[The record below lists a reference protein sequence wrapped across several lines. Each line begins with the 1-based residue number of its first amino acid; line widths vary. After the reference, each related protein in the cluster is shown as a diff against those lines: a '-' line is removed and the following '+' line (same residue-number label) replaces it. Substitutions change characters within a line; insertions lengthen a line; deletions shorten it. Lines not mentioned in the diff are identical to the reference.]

1 MSFLRKYLINICA
14 SFAACLVMSSA
25 YADPTFP
32 NRPINLVVAFGPG
45 TGSDTISRILSEK
58 MREILGSPVTV
69 ENRLGGGGVIGTEY
83 VARAKPD
90 GYTLTMGSTSSLGT
104 TPVLNPN
111 AKYDVKKDFVFISGI
126 AKSDY
131 VIFTSTRPGSPQTLG
146 ELLAQLKKEPSSFAS
161 AGVGTITHLATE
173 MLLHKASL
181 SATHVPYKGSG
192 QVIIDVA
199 AGQVLFATDSP
210 SATLPLI
217 KSGKLRALAVTGPT
231 RLGALPDVPTVAES
245 GFPGFQVLAWWCLAA
260 PAGTPEAVIKK
271 LSDAAQQAVASPE
284 ITDRLRK
291 MEIEPMLL
299 NAAELTA
306 FIDKDIPAW
315 TNFIKNSGI
324 KIAP

>member
-1 MSFLRKYLINICA
+1 MSFLQKHLINICA
-14 SFAACLVMSSA
+14 SFAAYLAMSPA

-45 TGSDTISRILSEK
+45 TGSDTIARILSEK

-90 GYTLTMGSTSSLGT
+90 GYTLTMGTTSSLGT

-111 AKYDVKKDFVFISGI
+111 AKYDVKKDFAFISGL

-131 VIFTSTRPGSPQTLG
+131 VIITSTRPGSPQTLG
-146 ELLAQLKKEPSSFAS
+146 ELLARLKKEPSSFAS

-181 SATHVPYKGSG
+181 TATHVPYKGSG
-192 QVIIDVA
+192 QVIVDVA

-210 SATLPLI
+210 SAALPLI
-217 KSGKLRALAVTGPT
+217 QAGKLRALAVTGPT
-231 RLGALPDVPTVAES
+231 RLSALPDVPTVAES
-245 GFPGFQVLAWWCLAA
+245 GFPGFQVIAWWCLAA

-271 LSDAAQQAVASPE
+271 LSDAAQKAVASPD
-284 ITDRLRK
+284 ITERLRK
-291 MEIEPMLL
+291 MEIEPMLM

-306 FIDKDIPAW
+306 FIDKDIPVW

>member
-14 SFAACLVMSSA
+14 SFAACLVMSPA

-45 TGSDTISRILSEK
+45 TGSDTIARILSEK

-90 GYTLTMGSTSSLGT
+90 GYTLTMGTTSSLGT

-231 RLGALPDVPTVAES
+231 RIGALPDVPTVAES

-260 PAGTPEAVIKK
+260 PAGTPEAVINK
-271 LSDAAQQAVASPE
+271 LSDAAQKAVASPE
-284 ITDRLRK
+284 ITARLRK
-291 MEIEPMLL
+291 MEIEPMLM
-299 NAAELTA
+299 NAAELTD
-306 FIDKDIPAW
+306 FINKDIPAW
-315 TNFIKNSGI
+315 TNFIKSSGI

>member
-1 MSFLRKYLINICA
+1 MSFLQKHLINICA
-14 SFAACLVMSSA
+14 SFAACLAMSPA

-45 TGSDTISRILSEK
+45 TGSDTIARILSEK

-90 GYTLTMGSTSSLGT
+90 GYTLTMGTTSSLGT

-111 AKYDVKKDFVFISGI
+111 AKYDVKKDFAFISGL

-131 VIFTSTRPGSPQTLG
+131 VIITSTRPGSPQTLG
-146 ELLAQLKKEPSSFAS
+146 ELLARLKKEPSSFAS

-181 SATHVPYKGSG
+181 TATHVPYKGSG
-192 QVIIDVA
+192 QVIVDVA

-210 SATLPLI
+210 AASLPLI
-217 KSGKLRALAVTGPT
+217 QSGKLRALAVTGPT
-231 RLGALPDVPTVAES
+231 RLSALPDVPTVAES

-271 LSDAAQQAVASPE
+271 LSDAAQKAVASPD
-284 ITDRLRK
+284 ITERLRK
-291 MEIEPMLL
+291 MEIEPMLM

>member
-1 MSFLRKYLINICA
+1 MSP
-14 SFAACLVMSSA
+14 A

-131 VIFTSTRPGSPQTLG
+131 VIFTSTRPGSPQTIG
-146 ELLAQLKKEPSSFAS
+146 ELLDRLKKEPSSFAS

-192 QVIIDVA
+192 QVIVDVA

-217 KSGKLRALAVTGPT
+217 QSGKLRALAVTGPT
-231 RLGALPDVPTVAES
+231 RISALPDVPTVAES

-284 ITDRLRK
+284 ITARLRK
-291 MEIEPMLL
+291 MEIEPMLM
-299 NAAELTA
+299 NAAELTD
-306 FIDKDIPAW
+306 FINKDIPVW
-315 TNFIKNSGI
+315 TNFIRSSGI
-324 KIAP
+324 TIAP

>member
-45 TGSDTISRILSEK
+45 TGSDTIARILSEK

-146 ELLAQLKKEPSSFAS
+146 ELLARLKKEPSSFAS

-231 RLGALPDVPTVAES
+231 RIGALPDVPTVAES

-260 PAGTPEAVIKK
+260 PAGTPEAVINK
-271 LSDAAQQAVASPE
+271 LSDAAQKAVASPE
-284 ITDRLRK
+284 ITARLRK
-291 MEIEPMLL
+291 MEIEPMLM
-299 NAAELTA
+299 NAAELTD
-306 FIDKDIPAW
+306 FINKDIPAW
-315 TNFIKNSGI
+315 TNFIKSSGI

>member
-231 RLGALPDVPTVAES
+231 RIGALPDVPTVAES

-260 PAGTPEAVIKK
+260 PAGTPEAVINK
-271 LSDAAQQAVASPE
+271 LSDAAQKAVASPE
-284 ITDRLRK
+284 ITARLRK
-291 MEIEPMLL
+291 MEIEPMLM
-299 NAAELTA
+299 NAAELTD
-306 FIDKDIPAW
+306 FVNKDIPVW
-315 TNFIKNSGI
+315 TNFIKSSGI

>member
-14 SFAACLVMSSA
+14 SFAACIVMFSA
-25 YADPTFP
+25 NADPTFP

-45 TGSDTISRILSEK
+45 TGSDTIARILSEK
-58 MREILGSPVTV
+58 MREILGTPVTV

-90 GYTLTMGSTSSLGT
+90 GYTLTMGTTSSLGT

-111 AKYDVKKDFVFISGI
+111 AKYDVKKDFAFISGL

-146 ELLAQLKKEPSSFAS
+146 ELLDRLKKEPSSFAS

-173 MLLHKASL
+173 MLLHKASV
-181 SATHVPYKGSG
+181 SATHIPYKGSG
-192 QVIIDVA
+192 QVIVDVA

-210 SATLPLI
+210 SAALPLI
-217 KSGKLRALAVTGPT
+217 QAGKLRALAVTGPT

-245 GFPGFQVLAWWCLAA
+245 GFPSFQVLAWWCLAA

-271 LSDAAQQAVASPE
+271 LSDAAQKAVASPE

-291 MEIEPMLL
+291 MEIEPMLM
-299 NAAELTA
+299 NAAELTD
-306 FIDKDIPAW
+306 FINKDIPVW
-315 TNFIKNSGI
+315 TNFIRSSGI
-324 KIAP
+324 TIAP

>member
-1 MSFLRKYLINICA
+1 MSP
-14 SFAACLVMSSA
+14 A

-45 TGSDTISRILSEK
+45 TGSDTIARILSEK

-90 GYTLTMGSTSSLGT
+90 GYTLTMGTTSSLGT

-111 AKYDVKKDFVFISGI
+111 AKYDVKKDFAFISGL

-131 VIFTSTRPGSPQTLG
+131 VIITSTRPGSPQTLG
-146 ELLAQLKKEPSSFAS
+146 ELLARLKKEPSSFAS

-181 SATHVPYKGSG
+181 SATHIPYKGSG

-210 SATLPLI
+210 SAALPLI
-217 KSGKLRALAVTGPT
+217 QSGKLRALAVTGPT
-231 RLGALPDVPTVAES
+231 RLSALPDVPTVAES
-245 GFPGFQVLAWWCLAA
+245 GFPGFQVLARWCLAA

-271 LSDAAQQAVASPE
+271 LSDAAQKAVASPD
-284 ITDRLRK
+284 ITERLRK
-291 MEIEPMLL
+291 MEIEPMLM

-315 TNFIKNSGI
+315 TNFIRSSGI

>member
-1 MSFLRKYLINICA
+1 
-14 SFAACLVMSSA
+14 MSSA

-45 TGSDTISRILSEK
+45 TGSDTIARILSEK

-146 ELLAQLKKEPSSFAS
+146 ELLARLKKEPSSFAS

-173 MLLHKASL
+173 MLLHKSSL

-192 QVIIDVA
+192 QVTIDVA

-217 KSGKLRALAVTGPT
+217 QAGKLRALAVTGPT
-231 RLGALPDVPTVAES
+231 RISALPDVPTVAES

-271 LSDAAQQAVASPE
+271 LSDAAQQAIASPE
-284 ITDRLRK
+284 ITARLRK
-291 MEIEPMLL
+291 MEIEPMLM
-299 NAAELTA
+299 NAAELTD
-306 FIDKDIPAW
+306 FINKDIPAW
-315 TNFIKNSGI
+315 TNFIRSSGI
-324 KIAP
+324 TIAP

>member
-1 MSFLRKYLINICA
+1 MSFLQKHLINICA
-14 SFAACLVMSSA
+14 SFAACLAMSPA

-146 ELLAQLKKEPSSFAS
+146 ELLARLKKEPSSFAS

-231 RLGALPDVPTVAES
+231 RIGALPDVPTVAES

-284 ITDRLRK
+284 ITARLRK

-299 NAAELTA
+299 NAAELTE
-306 FIDKDIPAW
+306 FVNKDIPAW
-315 TNFIKNSGI
+315 TNFIRSSGI

>member
-25 YADPTFP
+25 CADPTFP

-231 RLGALPDVPTVAES
+231 RIGALPDVPTVAES

-260 PAGTPEAVIKK
+260 PAGTPEAVINK

-284 ITDRLRK
+284 ITARLRK
-291 MEIEPMLL
+291 MEIEPMLM
-299 NAAELTA
+299 NAAELTD
-306 FIDKDIPAW
+306 FINKDIPAW
-315 TNFIKNSGI
+315 TNFIRSSGI

>member
-45 TGSDTISRILSEK
+45 TGSDTIARILSEK

-90 GYTLTMGSTSSLGT
+90 GYTLTMGTTSSLGT

-146 ELLAQLKKEPSSFAS
+146 ELLARLKKEPSSFAS

-181 SATHVPYKGSG
+181 SATHIPYKGSG

-210 SATLPLI
+210 SAALPLI
-217 KSGKLRALAVTGPT
+217 QSGKLRALAVTGPT
-231 RLGALPDVPTVAES
+231 RLSALPDVPTVAES

-284 ITDRLRK
+284 ITARLRK

-299 NAAELTA
+299 NAAELTE
-306 FIDKDIPAW
+306 FVNKDIPAW
-315 TNFIKNSGI
+315 TNFIRSSGI

>member
-1 MSFLRKYLINICA
+1 MSP
-14 SFAACLVMSSA
+14 A

-45 TGSDTISRILSEK
+45 TGSDTIARILSEK

-90 GYTLTMGSTSSLGT
+90 GYTLTMGTTSSLGT

-111 AKYDVKKDFVFISGI
+111 AKYDVKKDFAFISGL

-131 VIFTSTRPGSPQTLG
+131 VIITSTRPGSPQTLG
-146 ELLAQLKKEPSSFAS
+146 ELLARLKKEPSSFAS

-181 SATHVPYKGSG
+181 TATHIPYKGSG
-192 QVIIDVA
+192 QVIVDVA

-210 SATLPLI
+210 AASLPLI
-217 KSGKLRALAVTGPT
+217 QSGKLRALAVTGPT
-231 RLGALPDVPTVAES
+231 RLSALPDVPTVAES

-271 LSDAAQQAVASPE
+271 LSDAAQKAVASPD
-284 ITDRLRK
+284 ITERLRK
-291 MEIEPMLL
+291 MEIEPMLM

>member
-1 MSFLRKYLINICA
+1 
-14 SFAACLVMSSA
+14 MSSA

-45 TGSDTISRILSEK
+45 TGSDTIARILSEK

-90 GYTLTMGSTSSLGT
+90 GYTLTMGTTSSLGT

-111 AKYDVKKDFVFISGI
+111 AKYDVKKDFAFISGL

-131 VIFTSTRPGSPQTLG
+131 VIITSTRPGSPQTLG
-146 ELLAQLKKEPSSFAS
+146 ELLARLKKEPSSFAS

-173 MLLHKASL
+173 MLLHKASV

-210 SATLPLI
+210 SAALPLI

-271 LSDAAQQAVASPE
+271 LSDAAQKAVASPE

-291 MEIEPMLL
+291 MEIEPMLM

-315 TNFIKNSGI
+315 TNFIRSSGI

>member
-45 TGSDTISRILSEK
+45 TGSDTIARILSEK
-58 MREILGSPVTV
+58 MREILGTPVTV

-90 GYTLTMGSTSSLGT
+90 GYTLTMGTTSSLGT

-111 AKYDVKKDFVFISGI
+111 AKYDVKKDFAFISGL

-131 VIFTSTRPGSPQTLG
+131 VIITSTRPGSPQTLG
-146 ELLAQLKKEPSSFAS
+146 ELLARLKKEPSSFAS

-181 SATHVPYKGSG
+181 SATHIPYKGSG

-210 SATLPLI
+210 SAALPLI
-217 KSGKLRALAVTGPT
+217 QSGKLRALAVTGPT

-284 ITDRLRK
+284 ITARLRK

-299 NAAELTA
+299 NAAELTE
-306 FIDKDIPAW
+306 FVNKDIPAW
-315 TNFIKNSGI
+315 TNFIRSSGI

>member
-1 MSFLRKYLINICA
+1 MSFLQKHLINICA
-14 SFAACLVMSSA
+14 SFAACLAMSPA

-45 TGSDTISRILSEK
+45 TGSDTIARILSEK

-90 GYTLTMGSTSSLGT
+90 GYTLTMGTTSSLGT

-111 AKYDVKKDFVFISGI
+111 AKYDVKKDFAFISGL

-131 VIFTSTRPGSPQTLG
+131 VIITSTRPGSPQTLG
-146 ELLAQLKKEPSSFAS
+146 ELLARLKKEPSSFAS

-181 SATHVPYKGSG
+181 TATHVPYKGSG
-192 QVIIDVA
+192 QVIVDVA

-210 SATLPLI
+210 SAALPLI
-217 KSGKLRALAVTGPT
+217 QAGKLRALAVTGPT
-231 RLGALPDVPTVAES
+231 RLSALPDVPTVAES
-245 GFPGFQVLAWWCLAA
+245 GFPGFQVIAWWCLAA

-271 LSDAAQQAVASPE
+271 LSDAAQKAVASPD
-284 ITDRLRK
+284 ITERLRK
-291 MEIEPMLL
+291 MEIEPMLM

-306 FIDKDIPAW
+306 FIDKDIPVW

>member
-45 TGSDTISRILSEK
+45 TGSDTIARILSEK
-58 MREILGSPVTV
+58 MREILGTPVTV

-83 VARAKPD
+83 VARATPD
-90 GYTLTMGSTSSLGT
+90 GYTLTMGTTSSLGT

-111 AKYDVKKDFVFISGI
+111 AKYDVKKDFAFISGL

-131 VIFTSTRPGSPQTLG
+131 VIITSTRPGSPQTLG
-146 ELLAQLKKEPSSFAS
+146 ELLARLKKEPSSFAS

-210 SATLPLI
+210 SAALPLI

-284 ITDRLRK
+284 ITARLRK

-299 NAAELTA
+299 NAAELTE
-306 FIDKDIPAW
+306 FVNKDIPAW
-315 TNFIKNSGI
+315 TNFIRSSGI

>member
-45 TGSDTISRILSEK
+45 TGSDTIARILSEK

-90 GYTLTMGSTSSLGT
+90 GYTLTMGTTSSLGT

-111 AKYDVKKDFVFISGI
+111 AKYDVKKDFAFISGL

-131 VIFTSTRPGSPQTLG
+131 VIITSTRPGSPQTLG
-146 ELLAQLKKEPSSFAS
+146 ELLARLKKEPSSFAS

-210 SATLPLI
+210 SAALPLI

-260 PAGTPEAVIKK
+260 PAGTPQAVINK
-271 LSDAAQQAVASPE
+271 LSDAAQKAVASPE

-291 MEIEPMLL
+291 MEIEPMLM

-315 TNFIKNSGI
+315 TNFIRSSGI

>member
-1 MSFLRKYLINICA
+1 
-14 SFAACLVMSSA
+14 
-25 YADPTFP
+25 
-32 NRPINLVVAFGPG
+32 
-45 TGSDTISRILSEK
+45 

-90 GYTLTMGSTSSLGT
+90 GYTLTMGTTSSLGT

-231 RLGALPDVPTVAES
+231 RIGALPDVPTVAES

-260 PAGTPEAVIKK
+260 PAGTPEAVINM
-271 LSDAAQQAVASPE
+271 LSDAAQKAVASPE
-284 ITDRLRK
+284 ITARLRK
-291 MEIEPMLL
+291 MEIEPMLM
-299 NAAELTA
+299 NAAELTD
-306 FIDKDIPAW
+306 FINKDIPAW
-315 TNFIKNSGI
+315 TNFIKSSGI

>member
-1 MSFLRKYLINICA
+1 MSP
-14 SFAACLVMSSA
+14 A
-25 YADPTFP
+25 YSDPTFP

-45 TGSDTISRILSEK
+45 TGSDTIARILSEK

-90 GYTLTMGSTSSLGT
+90 GYTLTMGTTSSLGT

-111 AKYDVKKDFVFISGI
+111 AKYDVKKDFAFISGL

-131 VIFTSTRPGSPQTLG
+131 VIITSTRPGSPQTLG
-146 ELLAQLKKEPSSFAS
+146 ELLARLKKEPSSFAS

-181 SATHVPYKGSG
+181 TATHIPYKGSG
-192 QVIIDVA
+192 QVIVDVA

-210 SATLPLI
+210 AASLPLI
-217 KSGKLRALAVTGPT
+217 QSGKLRALAVTGPT
-231 RLGALPDVPTVAES
+231 RLSALPDVPTVAES

-271 LSDAAQQAVASPE
+271 LSDAAQKAVASPD
-284 ITDRLRK
+284 ITERLRK
-291 MEIEPMLL
+291 MEIEPMLM

>member
-90 GYTLTMGSTSSLGT
+90 GYTLTMGTTSSLGT

-231 RLGALPDVPTVAES
+231 RIGALPDVPTVAES

-260 PAGTPEAVIKK
+260 PAGTPEAVINK
-271 LSDAAQQAVASPE
+271 LSDAAQKAVASPE
-284 ITDRLRK
+284 ITARLRK
-291 MEIEPMLL
+291 MEIEPMLM
-299 NAAELTA
+299 NAAELTD
-306 FIDKDIPAW
+306 FINKDIPAW
-315 TNFIKNSGI
+315 TNFIKSSGI

>member
-146 ELLAQLKKEPSSFAS
+146 EVLAQLKKEPSSFAS

-231 RLGALPDVPTVAES
+231 RIGALPDVPTVAES

-260 PAGTPEAVIKK
+260 PAGTPEAVINK
-271 LSDAAQQAVASPE
+271 LSDAAQKAVASPE
-284 ITDRLRK
+284 ITARLRK
-291 MEIEPMLL
+291 MEIEPMLM
-299 NAAELTA
+299 NAAELTD
-306 FIDKDIPAW
+306 FINKDIPAW
-315 TNFIKNSGI
+315 TNFIKSSGI

>member
-1 MSFLRKYLINICA
+1 MSFLQKHLINICA
-14 SFAACLVMSSA
+14 SFAACVAMSPA

-45 TGSDTISRILSEK
+45 TGSDTIARILSEK

-90 GYTLTMGSTSSLGT
+90 GYTLTMGTTSSLGT

-111 AKYDVKKDFVFISGI
+111 AKYDVKKDFAFISGL

-131 VIFTSTRPGSPQTLG
+131 VIITSTRPGSPQTLG
-146 ELLAQLKKEPSSFAS
+146 ELLARLKKEPSSFAS

-181 SATHVPYKGSG
+181 TATHVPYKGSG

-210 SATLPLI
+210 SAALPLI
-217 KSGKLRALAVTGPT
+217 QSGKLRALAVTGPT

-271 LSDAAQQAVASPE
+271 LSDAAQKAVASPE

-291 MEIEPMLL
+291 MEIEPMLM

>member
-1 MSFLRKYLINICA
+1 MSP
-14 SFAACLVMSSA
+14 A

-45 TGSDTISRILSEK
+45 TGSDTIARILSEK

-90 GYTLTMGSTSSLGT
+90 GYTLTMGTTSSLGT

-111 AKYDVKKDFVFISGI
+111 AKYDVKKDFAFISGL

-131 VIFTSTRPGSPQTLG
+131 VIITSTRPGSPQTLG
-146 ELLAQLKKEPSSFAS
+146 ELLARLKKEPSSFAS

-173 MLLHKASL
+173 MLLHKASV

-210 SATLPLI
+210 SAALPLI

-271 LSDAAQQAVASPE
+271 LSDAAQKAVASPE

-291 MEIEPMLL
+291 MEIEPMLM

>member
-45 TGSDTISRILSEK
+45 TGSDTIARILSEK

-90 GYTLTMGSTSSLGT
+90 GYTLTMGTTSSLGT

-111 AKYDVKKDFVFISGI
+111 AKYDVKKDFAFISGL

-131 VIFTSTRPGSPQTLG
+131 VIITSTRPGSPQTLG
-146 ELLAQLKKEPSSFAS
+146 ELLARLKKEPSSFAS

-181 SATHVPYKGSG
+181 SATHIPYKGSG

-210 SATLPLI
+210 SAALPLI
-217 KSGKLRALAVTGPT
+217 QSGKLRALAVTGPT
-231 RLGALPDVPTVAES
+231 RLSALPDVPTVAES

-284 ITDRLRK
+284 ITARLRK

-299 NAAELTA
+299 NAAELTE
-306 FIDKDIPAW
+306 FVNKDIPAW
-315 TNFIKNSGI
+315 TNFIRSSGI

>member
-45 TGSDTISRILSEK
+45 TGSDTIARILSEK

-111 AKYDVKKDFVFISGI
+111 AKYDVKKDFAFISGL

-131 VIFTSTRPGSPQTLG
+131 VIITSTRPGSPQTLG
-146 ELLAQLKKEPSSFAS
+146 ELLARLKKEPSSFAS

-173 MLLHKASL
+173 MLLHKASV

-210 SATLPLI
+210 SAALPLI

-271 LSDAAQQAVASPE
+271 LSDAAQKAVASPE

-291 MEIEPMLL
+291 MEIEPMLM

-315 TNFIKNSGI
+315 TNFIRSSGI

>member
-1 MSFLRKYLINICA
+1 MSFLQKHLINICA
-14 SFAACLVMSSA
+14 SFAACVAMSPA

-45 TGSDTISRILSEK
+45 TGSDTIARILSEK

-90 GYTLTMGSTSSLGT
+90 GYTLTMGTTSSLGT

-111 AKYDVKKDFVFISGI
+111 AKYDVKKDFAFISGL

-131 VIFTSTRPGSPQTLG
+131 VIITSTRPGSPQTLG
-146 ELLAQLKKEPSSFAS
+146 ELLARLKKEPSSFAS

-181 SATHVPYKGSG
+181 TATHVPYKGSG

-210 SATLPLI
+210 SAALPLI
-217 KSGKLRALAVTGPT
+217 QSGKLRALAVTGPT
-231 RLGALPDVPTVAES
+231 RLSALPDVPTVAES

-271 LSDAAQQAVASPE
+271 LSDAAQKAVASPD
-284 ITDRLRK
+284 ITERLRK
-291 MEIEPMLL
+291 MEIEPMLM

>member
-25 YADPTFP
+25 CADPTFP

-45 TGSDTISRILSEK
+45 TGSDTIARILSEK

-90 GYTLTMGSTSSLGT
+90 GYTLTMGTTSSLGT

-111 AKYDVKKDFVFISGI
+111 AKYDVKKDFAFISGL

-131 VIFTSTRPGSPQTLG
+131 VIITSTRPGSPQTLG
-146 ELLAQLKKEPSSFAS
+146 ELLARLKKEPSSFAS

-181 SATHVPYKGSG
+181 SATHIPYKGSG

-210 SATLPLI
+210 SAALPLI
-217 KSGKLRALAVTGPT
+217 QSGKLRALAVTGPT
-231 RLGALPDVPTVAES
+231 RLSALPDVPTVAES

-284 ITDRLRK
+284 ITARLRK

-299 NAAELTA
+299 NAAELTE
-306 FIDKDIPAW
+306 FVNKDIPAW
-315 TNFIKNSGI
+315 TNFIRSSGI

>member
-1 MSFLRKYLINICA
+1 
-14 SFAACLVMSSA
+14 
-25 YADPTFP
+25 
-32 NRPINLVVAFGPG
+32 VVAFGPG
-45 TGSDTISRILSEK
+45 TGSDTIARILSEK

-90 GYTLTMGSTSSLGT
+90 GYTLTMGTTSSLGT

-111 AKYDVKKDFVFISGI
+111 AKYDVKKDFAFISGL

-131 VIFTSTRPGSPQTLG
+131 VIITSTRPGSPQTLG
-146 ELLAQLKKEPSSFAS
+146 ELLARLKKEPSSFAS

-173 MLLHKASL
+173 MLLHKASV

-210 SATLPLI
+210 SAALPLI

-271 LSDAAQQAVASPE
+271 LSDAAQKAVASPE

-291 MEIEPMLL
+291 MEIEPMLM

-315 TNFIKNSGI
+315 TNFIRSSGI

>member
-260 PAGTPEAVIKK
+260 PAGTPEAVINK
-271 LSDAAQQAVASPE
+271 LSDAAQKAVASPE
-284 ITDRLRK
+284 ITARLRK
-291 MEIEPMLL
+291 MEIEPMLM
-299 NAAELTA
+299 NAAELTD
-306 FIDKDIPAW
+306 FINKDIPAW
-315 TNFIKNSGI
+315 TNFIKSSGI

>member
-1 MSFLRKYLINICA
+1 MMSP
-14 SFAACLVMSSA
+14 A

-45 TGSDTISRILSEK
+45 TGSDTIARILSEK

-146 ELLAQLKKEPSSFAS
+146 ELLARLKKEPSSFAS

-192 QVIIDVA
+192 QVIVDVA

-217 KSGKLRALAVTGPT
+217 QAGKLRALAVTGPT
-231 RLGALPDVPTVAES
+231 RISALPDVPTVAES

-260 PAGTPEAVIKK
+260 PAGTPEAVINK
-271 LSDAAQQAVASPE
+271 LSDAAQKAVASPE
-284 ITDRLRK
+284 ITARLRK
-291 MEIEPMLL
+291 MEIEPMLM
-299 NAAELTA
+299 NAAELTD
-306 FIDKDIPAW
+306 FINKDIPAW
-315 TNFIKNSGI
+315 TNFIKSSGI

>member
-1 MSFLRKYLINICA
+1 
-14 SFAACLVMSSA
+14 MSSA
-25 YADPTFP
+25 CADPTFP

-146 ELLAQLKKEPSSFAS
+146 ELLARLKKEPSSFAS

-231 RLGALPDVPTVAES
+231 RIGALPDVPTVAES

-284 ITDRLRK
+284 ITARLRK

-299 NAAELTA
+299 NAAELTE
-306 FIDKDIPAW
+306 FVNKDIPAW
-315 TNFIKNSGI
+315 TNFIRSSGI

>member
-1 MSFLRKYLINICA
+1 MF
-14 SFAACLVMSSA
+14 SA
-25 YADPTFP
+25 NADPTFP

-45 TGSDTISRILSEK
+45 TGSDTIARILSEK
-58 MREILGSPVTV
+58 MREILGTPVTV

-90 GYTLTMGSTSSLGT
+90 GYTLTMGTTSSLGT

-111 AKYDVKKDFVFISGI
+111 AKYDVKKDFAFISGL

-146 ELLAQLKKEPSSFAS
+146 ELLDRLKKEPSSFAS

-173 MLLHKASL
+173 MLLHKASV
-181 SATHVPYKGSG
+181 SATHIPYKGSG
-192 QVIIDVA
+192 QVIVDVA

-210 SATLPLI
+210 SAALPLI
-217 KSGKLRALAVTGPT
+217 QAGKLRALAVTGPT

-245 GFPGFQVLAWWCLAA
+245 SFPSFQVLAWWCLAA

-271 LSDAAQQAVASPE
+271 LSDAAQKAVASPE

-291 MEIEPMLL
+291 MEIEPMLM
-299 NAAELTA
+299 NAAELTD
-306 FIDKDIPAW
+306 FINKDIPVW
-315 TNFIKNSGI
+315 TNFIRSSGI
-324 KIAP
+324 TIAP

>member
-25 YADPTFP
+25 CADPTFP

-45 TGSDTISRILSEK
+45 TGSDTIARILSEK

-90 GYTLTMGSTSSLGT
+90 GYTLTMGTTSSLGT

-111 AKYDVKKDFVFISGI
+111 AKYDVKKDFAFISGL

-131 VIFTSTRPGSPQTLG
+131 VIITSTRPGSPQTLG
-146 ELLAQLKKEPSSFAS
+146 ELLARLKKEPSSFAS

-181 SATHVPYKGSG
+181 TATHVPYKGSG
-192 QVIIDVA
+192 QVIVDVA

-210 SATLPLI
+210 AAALPLI

-271 LSDAAQQAVASPE
+271 LSDAAQKAVASPE

-291 MEIEPMLL
+291 MEIEPMLM
-299 NAAELTA
+299 NAAELTD
-306 FIDKDIPAW
+306 FINKDIPAW
-315 TNFIKNSGI
+315 TNFIRSSGI

>member
-1 MSFLRKYLINICA
+1 MSFLRKYWINICA

-45 TGSDTISRILSEK
+45 TGSDTIARILSEK

-90 GYTLTMGSTSSLGT
+90 GYTLTMGTTSSLGT

-111 AKYDVKKDFVFISGI
+111 AKYDVKKDFAFISGL

-131 VIFTSTRPGSPQTLG
+131 VIITSTRPGSPQTLG
-146 ELLAQLKKEPSSFAS
+146 ELLARLKKEPSSFAS

-210 SATLPLI
+210 SAALPLI

-260 PAGTPEAVIKK
+260 PAGTPQAVINK
-271 LSDAAQQAVASPE
+271 LSDAAQKAVASPE

-291 MEIEPMLL
+291 MEIEPMLM

-315 TNFIKNSGI
+315 TNFIRSSGI

>member
-1 MSFLRKYLINICA
+1 MF
-14 SFAACLVMSSA
+14 SA
-25 YADPTFP
+25 NADPTFP

-45 TGSDTISRILSEK
+45 TGSDTIARILSEK
-58 MREILGSPVTV
+58 MREILGTPVTV

-90 GYTLTMGSTSSLGT
+90 GYTLTMGTTSSLGT

-111 AKYDVKKDFVFISGI
+111 AKYDVKKDFAFISGL

-131 VIFTSTRPGSPQTLG
+131 VIFTSTRAGSPQTLG
-146 ELLAQLKKEPSSFAS
+146 ELLDRLKKEPSSFAS

-173 MLLHKASL
+173 MLLHKASV
-181 SATHVPYKGSG
+181 SATHIPYKGSG
-192 QVIIDVA
+192 QVIVDVA

-210 SATLPLI
+210 SAALPLI
-217 KSGKLRALAVTGPT
+217 QAGKLRALAVTGPT

-245 GFPGFQVLAWWCLAA
+245 GFPSFQVLAWWCLAA

-271 LSDAAQQAVASPE
+271 LSDAAQKAVASPE

-291 MEIEPMLL
+291 MEIEPMLM
-299 NAAELTA
+299 NAAELTD
-306 FIDKDIPAW
+306 FINKDIPVW
-315 TNFIKNSGI
+315 TNFIRSSGI
-324 KIAP
+324 TIAP

>member
-1 MSFLRKYLINICA
+1 MSP
-14 SFAACLVMSSA
+14 A

-45 TGSDTISRILSEK
+45 TGSDTIARILSEK

-90 GYTLTMGSTSSLGT
+90 GYTLTMGTTSSLGT

-111 AKYDVKKDFVFISGI
+111 AKYDVKKDFAFISGL

-131 VIFTSTRPGSPQTLG
+131 VIITSTRPGSPQTLG
-146 ELLAQLKKEPSSFAS
+146 ELLARLKKEPSSFAS

-181 SATHVPYKGSG
+181 SATHIPYKGSG

-210 SATLPLI
+210 SAALPLI
-217 KSGKLRALAVTGPT
+217 QSGKLRALAVTGPT
-231 RLGALPDVPTVAES
+231 RLSALPDVPTVAES

-271 LSDAAQQAVASPE
+271 LSDAAQKAVASPD
-284 ITDRLRK
+284 ITERLRK
-291 MEIEPMLL
+291 MEIEPMLM

>member
-1 MSFLRKYLINICA
+1 MSP
-14 SFAACLVMSSA
+14 A

-45 TGSDTISRILSEK
+45 TGSDTIARILSEK

-90 GYTLTMGSTSSLGT
+90 GYTLTMGTTSSLGT

-111 AKYDVKKDFVFISGI
+111 AKYDVKKDFAFISGL

-131 VIFTSTRPGSPQTLG
+131 VIITSTRPGSPQTLG
-146 ELLAQLKKEPSSFAS
+146 ELLARLKKEPSSFAS

-181 SATHVPYKGSG
+181 TATHVPYKGSG
-192 QVIIDVA
+192 QVIVDVA

-210 SATLPLI
+210 SAALPLI
-217 KSGKLRALAVTGPT
+217 QAGKLRALAVTGPT
-231 RLGALPDVPTVAES
+231 RLSALPDVPTVAES
-245 GFPGFQVLAWWCLAA
+245 GFPGFQVIAWWCLAA

-271 LSDAAQQAVASPE
+271 LSDAAQKAVASPD
-284 ITDRLRK
+284 ITERLRK
-291 MEIEPMLL
+291 MEIEPMLM

-306 FIDKDIPAW
+306 FIDKDIPVW